1 MVKNIVLVD
10 VTTQMYTNKINTYE
24 RFRRLFDRTSICEG
38 LALDEWVSTCRL
50 IRELILYGFLNCPF
64 TIKMLIKSPM
74 SIFLS
79 TCLLYTITE
88 KRVKHVTFFIN
99 RQTSQ

>member
-10 VTTQMYTNKINTYE
+10 VQHKCTPIKLIPMNV
-24 RFRRLFDRTSICEG
+24 FRRLFDRTSICEG

-64 TIKMLIKSPM
+64 TIKMLIKPPM

-99 RQTSQ
+99 R

>member
-1 MVKNIVLVD
+1 MNV
-10 VTTQMYTNKINTYE
+10 
-24 RFRRLFDRTSICEG
+24 FRRLFDRTSICEG
-38 LALDEWVSTCRL
+38 LALDEWVSPRRL

-79 TCLLYTITE
+79 TFLLYTITE
-88 KRVKHVTFFIN
+88 KRVKHVTFLIN

>member
-10 VTTQMYTNKINTYE
+10 VTTQMYTNKINTCE

-50 IRELILYGFLNCPF
+50 IRELILYGFLNCP
-64 TIKMLIKSPM
+64 L
-74 SIFLS
+74 LS
-79 TCLLYTITE
+79 KC
-88 KRVKHVTFFIN
+88 
-99 RQTSQ
+99 